1 VALLV
6 VCAASLEARSADAS
20 PPDREHESSTVRDVI
35 DCSSFGQGWDFV
47 DEFVD
52 EFQIDRRYVYD
63 SNGSLLRI
71 LEHWQQ
77 TSTDTNSVTGLTI
90 HEHNHFL
97 VDIDLV
103 DMTFSASGAIN
114 SAQRRG
120 TGSVIQRAGHKVLE
134 LDLSQTPPLGAPL
147 FNGGPLVADDEA
159 FCRALA

>member
-6 VCAASLEARSADAS
+6 ACAASLEVQSADAA
-20 PPDREHESSTVRDVI
+20 PPDREHESSTVTDRI

-47 DEFVD
+47 DDFVD
-52 EFQIDRRYVYD
+52 EFQIDRRYVYN
-63 SNGSLLRI
+63 SESTLVRI
-71 LEHWQQ
+71 VEHWQQ
-77 TSTDTNSVTGLTI
+77 TSTDTNSITGLTI
-90 HEHNHFL
+90 SEHNHFL
-97 VDIDLV
+97 VEIDLV

-120 TGSVIQRAGHKVLE
+120 TGSVIHRAGHKVLE